1 MHSLKKIIFL
11 VIVFC
16 CQFPVY
22 AQWNTD
28 RIMAIGKN
36 ALYFEDY
43 VLSIQYFNH
52 VIRVKPY
59 LWEPYMQRAVAKIQ
73 LGDYQSAEYDCNEAI
88 QRNPFSPQAYYTR
101 GFTRIKL
108 QKYDA
113 AVEDFTKA
121 LEFSPQNT
129 FLLSNRVLAYELS
142 GKYDNAKEDLLH
154 YMQLHPK
161 NVQLYYDLGRLCLAQ
176 KDTVAAEEN
185 FDKLIELD
193 KKNPAGWSARALLRL
208 QKKDLDGALSDYDE
222 AIKRNSNYVGDF
234 INRGII
240 QQQKNHFNEA
250 IADYNTAME
259 LDKNNLLAYYNRG
272 ALRSYLGD
280 TNNALDDMKFVVERD
295 ANNME
300 ARYQKALLEN
310 EIGNYAESIE
320 DYKIIIDKHP
330 TFLPAYSG
338 VAQAQRALGNQQE
351 YLRYVEMARRLE
363 ENKEAI
369 QQGKAD
375 DIITE
380 NIIANNIR
388 QNQNSR
394 TLSVFNRYAAQN
406 VDNSAQESQYDSSV
420 RGNVQDI
427 FTDVLLEKNFS
438 LTYYTKE
445 DELRRTNLYNVT
457 VEDYNLYTP
466 SYSPLRITNNETAL
480 TESTINVH
488 FEKINEFSAKIDA
501 DADNANLYFQRAL
514 EFTLIQDYES
524 AIDDFNKAI
533 LLKNDFVP
541 AYFCRANVRYK
552 SLELARNA
560 AGDNHP
566 DALDKTEKLSL
577 DRKFEI
583 DMEIAIRDYDKCI
596 ELSKDNGGF
605 SFAHYNKA
613 NVLAVQQHFKSAI
626 ESYTDAIEQ
635 DADFA
640 EAYFN
645 RGLLYMFAEEN
656 EKGLADLSKAG
667 ELGIFKVYNLI
678 QRFTEDN
685 N

>member
-1 MHSLKKIIFL
+1 MHLSKKIIFF
-11 VIVFC
+11 IIIFC
-16 CQFPVY
+16 CRLPAL

-28 RIMAIGKN
+28 RILAIGKN

-52 VIRVKPY
+52 IIRVKPY

-108 QKYDA
+108 QKYVQA
-113 AVEDFTKA
+113 AEDFTKA
-121 LEFSPQNT
+121 LEFSPQNA
-129 FLLSNRVLAYELS
+129 FLLSNRALACELS
-142 GKYDNAKEDLLH
+142 GEYDRAKEDLLH

-161 NVQLYYDLGRLCLAQ
+161 EVQPYYDLGRLSLAQ
-176 KDTVAAEEN
+176 KDTVAAEEY

-222 AIKRNSNYVGDF
+222 AIERNSNYVGDF

-240 QQQKNHFNEA
+240 HRQKNNFNEA
-250 IADYNTAME
+250 IADYNAAIE

-280 TNNALDDMKFVVERD
+280 TNNALDDIRFVVERD

-310 EIGNYAESIE
+310 EIGNYAQSIE
-320 DYKIIIDKHP
+320 DYKIIIDRHP

-338 VAQAQRALGNQQE
+338 VARAQRALGNQQE
-351 YLRYVEMARRLE
+351 YLKYIEMAQRLE

-369 QQGKAD
+369 QQGKGD
-375 DIITE
+375 NIIAET
-380 NIIANNIR
+380 IIANNIR
-388 QNQNSR
+388 RNQNSR
-394 TLSVFNRYAAQN
+394 TLNVFNRHAAQN
-406 VDNSAQESQYDSSV
+406 IDNSAQESRYDSSV
-420 RGNVQDI
+420 RGNVQNI

-438 LTYYTKE
+438 LTYYSKE

-457 VEDYNLYTP
+457 IENYNLYTP

-480 TESTINVH
+480 TESTINIH

-501 DADNANLYFQRAL
+501 ESNNANLYFQRAL
-514 EFTLIQDYES
+514 EFVLIQDYES

-533 LLKNDFVP
+533 QLKNDFVP

-552 SLELARNA
+552 LLELAEADN
-560 AGDNHP
+560 NHP

-577 DRKFEI
+577 DRRSEI
-583 DMEIAIRDYDKCI
+583 DMEMVVRDYDKSI

-613 NVLAVQQHFKSAI
+613 NLLAAQQQFKSAI
-626 ESYTDAIEQ
+626 ESYTAAIAQ

-645 RGLLYMFAEEN
+645 RGLLYLFTEEN